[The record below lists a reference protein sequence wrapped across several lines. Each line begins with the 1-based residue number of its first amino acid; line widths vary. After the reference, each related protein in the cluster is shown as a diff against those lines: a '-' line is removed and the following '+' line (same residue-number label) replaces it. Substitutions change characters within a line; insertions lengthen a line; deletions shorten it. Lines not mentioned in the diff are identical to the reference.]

1 MHRREF
7 LIATS
12 MGAAAFSTAFR
23 AQSASCEARSVDA
36 PADPGAAAPAGA
48 DTAAQAVVYDS
59 GNSAARE
66 FAQAH
71 SERGAQL
78 FAANECMVRLWR
90 DPLTQIVSHA
100 DVRIA
105 GLTTYSDFS
114 MARECAREHGL
125 RVLQES
131 WHRDSSVT
139 LVQWLIGV

>member
-36 PADPGAAAPAGA
+36 PAGA

-66 FAQAH
+66 FAQAY
-71 SERGAQL
+71 SERGAQI

-125 RVLQES
+125 RVLHES